1 MRRIIGVAI
10 AVLVVAGAIVGI
22 MSSGRSDLGEKSGG
36 GSASATSATDGASR
50 ASRGLAVGTPAKV
63 PAEVAGAGGTTSAI
77 GAPVPVPGGPALPT
91 VPTRVI
97 QHARV
102 DLRIRGRVLDAR
114 LQAARDAATAVGGYV
129 EQTEQSATGASMTIR
144 VPAARYAEVLDGIE
158 HLGRVTNRS
167 ERGDDV
173 TANFTDLAARI
184 RNLRAQEAVLQDL
197 MRQARTIPDTITVQ
211 QQLSGVTE
219 QIEQLTGQQQVL
231 DGESS
236 FATIAVGFRASG
248 APVASPADRSSFAT
262 ATSDAVDVMV
272 AVAGGIVIV
281 LGAVVPFAVL
291 ALLGL
296 AVWGAV
302 RRRRPHLGPADA

>member
-1 MRRIIGVAI
+1 MRRIIGVAV
-10 AVLVVAGAIVGI
+10 AVLVLVGAIVGI
-22 MSSGRSDLGEKSGG
+22 VGSSRSDSGESSQGAKSSTALGDGSGTAARDLGGASTKAPATGG
-36 GSASATSATDGASR
+36 GSA
-50 ASRGLAVGTPAKV
+50 
-63 PAEVAGAGGTTSAI
+63 AI
-77 GAPVPVPGGPALPT
+77 GAPAPAGPALPT

-114 LQAARDAATAVGGYV
+114 VRAARDAAAAVGGYV
-129 EQTEQSATGASMTIR
+129 EQTEQSATGASITIR
-144 VPAARYAEVLDGIE
+144 VPAARYAEVLDHVE

-167 ERGDDV
+167 EGGEDV
-173 TANFTDLAARI
+173 TAGFTDLEARI

-219 QIEQLTGQQQVL
+219 QIEQLSGQQQVL
-231 DGESS
+231 DGQSS
-236 FATIAVGFRASG
+236 FATIAVGFRVSG
-248 APVASPADRSSFAT
+248 APAAAAQDRSFAA
-262 ATSDAVDVMV
+262 ATSDALDVMV

-291 ALLGL
+291 GLLGL
-296 AVWGAV
+296 ATWGAV
-302 RRRRPHLGPADA
+302 RRRRLRLGPVDA

>member
-1 MRRIIGVAI
+1 MRRIVGIAI
-10 AVLVVAGAIVGI
+10 AVLVVAGGIVGI
-22 MSSGRSDLGEKSGG
+22 LSSGRSDRGAKSGG
-36 GSASATSATDGASR
+36 ASSASSATEGAST
-50 ASRGLAVGTPAKV
+50 ASRDLAIGSPSKV
-63 PAEVAGAGGTTSAI
+63 AAGANGAGAGIAAPAPGAI
-77 GAPVPVPGGPALPT
+77 GPPPLPSQ
-91 VPTRVI
+91 VV

-114 LQAARDAATAVGGYV
+114 VQAARDAAVAVGGYV
-129 EQTEQSATGASMTIR
+129 EQTEQSATGASITIR
-144 VPAARYAEVLDGIE
+144 VPAARYADVLDRVE
-158 HLGRVTNRS
+158 HLGHVTNRS

-173 TANFTDLAARI
+173 RASATDLAARI

-197 MRQARTIPDTITVQ
+197 MRQARSIPDTITVQ

-231 DGESS
+231 DGQVS

-248 APVASPADRSSFAT
+248 APPASHHDRSSFAT
-262 ATSDAVDVMV
+262 AASEALDVMV

-281 LGAVVPFAVL
+281 LGALVPFAVL

-302 RRRRPHLGPADA
+302 RRRRPGLGAADA